1 MRTCSLIT
9 LAACVVAVPLAA
21 RGGDWPQYRGPDR
34 TGVSPEKGLLS
45 SWPKDGPALV
55 WTFDKAGTGYS
66 GPAVVGGNLYIMG
79 ARDGVEY
86 LIALDKGG
94 KELWATKIAPVFDF
108 KTNNWSRG
116 PNATPTVD
124 GKRLFALGSQGEL
137 VCVET
142 QGGKE
147 VWRKNLPEQL
157 GAEVNPVGGGPP
169 KMGWGFSWSPLV
181 DGDNLIC
188 TPGGP
193 QGLFA
198 ALDKNTGAV
207 RWRSKEVPDQ
217 ATYSSPL
224 VAEVGGVRQ
233 YIALTQDGVVGVAAR
248 DGSMLWYHRREN
260 AFPDVVIP
268 TPIYHD
274 GLVYVTAGEGAG
286 AELLKLTPD
295 GKKFKAKS
303 VYAQSEIS
311 NYQGGVVLV
320 GGHVYG
326 FHEARA
332 WECQDF
338 ATGTI
343 KWSSNRRGLGAGSL
357 TAADGH
363 LYCLSEMGEVALVEA
378 SPDKYAIKS
387 RFKLPR
393 ESKLRKLRGKVWTHP
408 VIADGHLYLRDQDL
422 IFCYKIK

>member
-1 MRTCSLIT
+1 MIT

-34 TGVSPEKGLLS
+34 TGVSPEKGLLA
-45 SWPKDGPALV
+45 SWPKGGPALV

-66 GPAVVGGNLYIMG
+66 GPAVVGGNLYFMG
-79 ARDGVEY
+79 ARDDVEY
-86 LIALDKGG
+86 VIALDKGG

-108 KTNNWSRG
+108 KTNKWSRG

-147 VWRKNLPEQL
+147 VWRKNLPKQL
-157 GAEVNPVGGGPP
+157 GAEVNPEGGGPE

-181 DGDNLIC
+181 DGDKLIC

-207 RWRSKEVPDQ
+207 LWRSKEVPDQ
-217 ATYSSPL
+217 ATYSSPI
-224 VAEVGGVRQ
+224 VAEVAGVRQ
-233 YIALTQDGVVGVAAR
+233 YIALTQRGVVGVAAK
-248 DGSMLWYHRREN
+248 DGALLWSYRREN
-260 AFPDVVIP
+260 PFPDVVIP
-268 TPIYHD
+268 TPIYLD
-274 GLVYVTAGEGAG
+274 GRLYVTAGAGAG

-295 GKKFKAKS
+295 GKKFKATS
-303 VYAQSEIS
+303 VYAQQEIS

-320 GGHVYG
+320 GGYVYG

-338 ATGTI
+338 ATGEI
-343 KWSSNRRGLGAGSL
+343 KWSSPRRGLGKSGSL

-363 LYCLSEMGEVALVEA
+363 LYCLGENGEVTLVQA
-378 SPDKYAIKS
+378 SPDKFVLKS
-387 RFKLPR
+387 RFALPQ
-393 ESKLRKLRGKVWTHP
+393 ESKLRKVYGKVWTHP
-408 VIADGHLYLRDQDL
+408 VIADGYLYLRDQDL
-422 IFCYKIK
+422 IFCYKLK